1 MSKSIVKKSNNLIEM
16 RLLELDRPLGLAEMK
31 VANAIYSKIS
41 PDDDEL
47 KLYTL
52 SVQELASLA
61 GLDRDRLYREIGRI
75 TDRLCGTVV
84 TVTKPNNSG
93 WLKAALFSTA
103 EYTAENQTID
113 FQVADKLKPHVLALR
128 ETGCGFTQYYLDQTS
143 GLQSKHSLRLYE
155 LLRQFLPLK
164 KVRMDGLTT
173 GFRRVL
179 VKDLREYLGLSH
191 KYSRYTEL
199 RRAVLEP
206 VQKELA
212 EKTDLCFEF
221 KPIRQGRTITTLEF
235 LIRVNDRSKP
245 ESSAQD
251 VLPLPICENE
261 TMLRMIRMSIPNIPD
276 RNAILL
282 ANSYSQDVLTEAL
295 LGLMEAGDE
304 VRNPVAYLNGILK
317 NKRLEPESATRAHRT
332 THDKLTDRSWAEG
345 LQFDDDWD

>member
-1 MSKSIVKKSNNLIEM
+1 MGKRIVSKSNELIQM

-41 PDDDEL
+41 HDDNEL

-61 GLDRDRLYREIGRI
+61 GLDRDRLYREIDRI
-75 TDRLCGTVV
+75 THRLCGTVV
-84 TVTKPNNSG
+84 TIMKPNNS

-103 EYTAENQTID
+103 EYSAEKQTID
-113 FQVADKLKPHVLALR
+113 FQVAEKLRPYLLR
-128 ETGCGFTQYYLDQTS
+128 LKEAGCGFTQYYLDQTTA
-143 GLQSKHSLRLYE
+143 LQSKHALRMYE

-164 KVRMDGLTT
+164 KVREDGLTS

-179 VKDLREYLGLSH
+179 VKDLREYLGVQN
-191 KYSRYTEL
+191 KYSRYNNF
-199 RRAVLEP
+199 RDKVLGLA
-206 VQKELA
+206 QRELA
-212 EKTDLCFEF
+212 EKTDIAFEF

-235 LIRVNDRSKP
+235 LIRVNNRSKP
-245 ESSAQD
+245 ELSAPAD
-251 VLPLPICENE
+251 VLPLPTCKNE

-282 ANSYSQDVLTEAL
+282 ANSYSQEVLTEAL
-295 LGLMEAGDE
+295 LGLMEAGDG

-317 NKRLEPESATRAHRT
+317 NKRLEPSARTHRT
-332 THDKLTDRSWAEG
+332 THEKLTDRSWAEG
-345 LQFDDDWD
+345 LVIEDWDS